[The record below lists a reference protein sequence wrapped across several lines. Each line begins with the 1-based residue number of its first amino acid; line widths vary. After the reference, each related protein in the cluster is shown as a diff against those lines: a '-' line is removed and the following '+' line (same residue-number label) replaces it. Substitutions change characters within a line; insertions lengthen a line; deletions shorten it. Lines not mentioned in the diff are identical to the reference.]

1 MAQTISDVMTPDPI
15 TVSADTPIAEV
26 ARQMRDN
33 DVGAILVTDG
43 GSVSGIV
50 TDRDITVR
58 AVADGRDASS
68 TQVSDVATMDVT
80 TLSASGTVDDAV
92 RTMQGSDVRRL
103 PVVDDGGRPVGIVSL
118 GDISI
123 EKDAGSALADIS
135 SAPPNN

>member
-15 TVSADTPIAEV
+15 AVSADTPIAEV